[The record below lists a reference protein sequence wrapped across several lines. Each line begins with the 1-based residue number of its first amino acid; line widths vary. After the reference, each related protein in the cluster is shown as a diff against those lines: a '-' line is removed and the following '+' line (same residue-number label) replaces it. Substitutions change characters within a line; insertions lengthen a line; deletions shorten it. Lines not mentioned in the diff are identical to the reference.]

1 MTSMTVNGEAIRYK
15 LDPETPL
22 LFALRD
28 ASNLT
33 GTKHGCYSGDCGTCT
48 VIVDGRAVLSCQM
61 TIAAAE
67 GADVVT
73 IEGLSAD
80 RAHPLQQAWAAEQVS
95 QCGRCD
101 PGFIM
106 ALAAL
111 MRATPNP
118 TPEQLSSLPNICRCG
133 ATPRILKAIARAA
146 AVAAPLSAVPQVPPA
161 TGESNSSRF
170 SNGSSA
176 ESQAQP
182 NDS

>member
-1 MTSMTVNGEAIRYK
+1 MTSMTVNGEAIHYR

-33 GTKHGCYSGDCGTCT
+33 GAKHGCYSGDCGSCT
-48 VIVDGRAVLSCQM
+48 VIVDGRAVLSCQL

-67 GADVVT
+67 GADITT

-101 PGFIM
+101 PGLHHG
-106 ALAAL
+106 AG
-111 MRATPNP
+111 RADARDA
-118 TPEQLSSLPNICRCG
+118 QSD
-133 ATPRILKAIARAA
+133 ARAA
-146 AVAAPLSAVPQVPPA
+146 VEPAQHLPLRRHAAHPEGHCAGGPGRCSTGGAATPGAVRGAYRGPAGEPAAGP
-161 TGESNSSRF
+161 
-170 SNGSSA
+170 
-176 ESQAQP
+176 
-182 NDS
+182 